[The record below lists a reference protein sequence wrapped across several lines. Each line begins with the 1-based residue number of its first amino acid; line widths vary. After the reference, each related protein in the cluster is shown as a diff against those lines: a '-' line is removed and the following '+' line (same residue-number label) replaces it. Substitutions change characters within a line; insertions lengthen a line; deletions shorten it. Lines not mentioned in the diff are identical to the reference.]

1 MASMKKKLKPFRKN
15 GAVGAKKSAGKSSQ
29 DRQIVLLDQ
38 GALRRKAASE
48 CSQEMA
54 RLEKAKAGWKRF
66 EDEDKAGF
74 RRWMAATFGAVLS
87 RLRELESKLG
97 EKEALVREVDEEM
110 FFDGARSHRAAFAR
124 VQRRRDQPPVEP
136 DRRAGSPPPEEK
148 HGAKFDEIPEIEI
161 EFLFEDFLRS
171 ALGMNPD
178 RMSEAKYEKMFADFK
193 AKIFGQP
200 EPEPERQPQAAPPK
214 PRDNRIKEIYRQLV
228 RRLHPDTRADNDTE
242 VSALWHEVQ
251 EAYSAGNL
259 ERLETLLALTDIQ
272 SNATGEHT
280 SLFQMRAVL
289 KELRRSFNA
298 LQRNLSAAKKD
309 PAWNFARLPDHS
321 ALQKRVAREL
331 ESEVSFLERRL
342 GDIEALIASWSGS
355 PKSRKMRTT
364 NSRQA
369 DFLF

>member
-1 MASMKKKLKPFRKN
+1 MASTKKKLKPFRKN
-15 GAVGAKKSAGKSSQ
+15 GAAGAKKSAGKSAK

-48 CSQEMA
+48 CSREMA
-54 RLEKAKAGWKRF
+54 RLEKAKAEWKRF

-110 FFDGARSHRAAFAR
+110 FFGGARSHRAAFAR

-136 DRRAGSPPPEEK
+136 DRGAGSPPEEEK
-148 HGAKFDEIPEIEI
+148 DGAKFDEIPEIEI
-161 EFLFEDFLRS
+161 EFLFEEFLRS

-193 AKIFGQP
+193 ANIFGQP
-200 EPEPERQPQAAPPK
+200 DPEPERHSQAAPPK
-214 PRDNRIKEIYRQLV
+214 PQDNRIKDLYRQLV
-228 RRLHPDTRADNDTE
+228 RRLHPDTRADSDAE

-251 EAYSAGNL
+251 EAYSAGNI

-309 PAWNFARLPDHS
+309 PAWNFARLPDRS

-331 ESEVSFLERRL
+331 ASEVSFLERRF
-342 GDIEALIASWSGS
+342 GDIEALIAGWSGS
-355 PKSRKMRTT
+355 PKSRKKRTT